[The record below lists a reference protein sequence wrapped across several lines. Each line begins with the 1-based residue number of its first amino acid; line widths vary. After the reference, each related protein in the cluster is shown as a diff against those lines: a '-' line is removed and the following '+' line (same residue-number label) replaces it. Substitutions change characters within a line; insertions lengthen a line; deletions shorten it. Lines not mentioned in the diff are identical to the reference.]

1 MQKIKLNKSNML
13 LNTRSSSASPA
24 ILKTVRKFEKMIL
37 ADGDIGIKNISILL
51 NERPLKS
58 LKVTKKEFSESDGK
72 IKDELKSAI
81 LIAYANIKKYHE
93 NQFQQL
99 KTSKVETTPG
109 INLWSEFKPIERVG
123 LYIPGGSAPLFSSLL
138 MQAIPALIAGCK
150 DIVICTPPNKN
161 GKIDPS
167 ILWVAKLLKTTQV
180 FKVGGA
186 QAIFS
191 MSYGTKSIPQCLK
204 IFGPGNQYVNEAKK
218 LISAHTAIDM
228 PAGPSEVYVVSDD
241 ISKSKII
248 AADLLS
254 QLEHGPDAKAVFI
267 TKNKSLIEKVKQEV
281 TAQKDI
287 LNRKTILNQS
297 LENLI
302 FVVANRDIQIIECI
316 NINAPEHLILL
327 DQDYIKYSAHILNAG
342 SVFCGVFSPESFG
355 DYASG
360 SNHTLPTSGYA
371 KSYSGLSVS
380 DFGKT
385 ITFQTASAQG
395 FNNLSNTVKI
405 LAMAEDLEAHAKAVS
420 IRQSFADEAINIKQ
434 RSSFISRSTNET
446 NIYINLNIDGTGQ
459 YNISTGLKFFDHM
472 LEQFAKHGSFDL
484 SIQALGDLDI
494 DEHHTIEDV
503 AITLGDA
510 FSKAIGKRSG
520 IERYSS
526 NETLVMD
533 ETISSVSIDMA
544 SRTMLK
550 MDSPKLKDY
559 VGDFPT
565 EMFEHFFISFI
576 NTLGF
581 TCHIST
587 EGKNSHHI
595 VEATF
600 KSFTRALSKAL
611 KLNDS
616 QILSTKGIL

>member
-13 LNTRSSSASPA
+13 LNTRSSSGSPA

-267 TKNKSLIEKVKQEV
+267 TKNTNLIEKVKKEI
-281 TAQKDI
+281 TTQKDI
-287 LNRKTILNQS
+287 LNRKTILKQS

-302 FVVANRDIQIIECI
+302 FVLANRDIQIIECI

-420 IRQSFADEAINIKQ
+420 IRQSFAD
-434 RSSFISRSTNET
+434 
-446 NIYINLNIDGTGQ
+446 
-459 YNISTGLKFFDHM
+459 
-472 LEQFAKHGSFDL
+472 
-484 SIQALGDLDI
+484 
-494 DEHHTIEDV
+494 
-503 AITLGDA
+503 
-510 FSKAIGKRSG
+510 
-520 IERYSS
+520 
-526 NETLVMD
+526 
-533 ETISSVSIDMA
+533 
-544 SRTMLK
+544 
-550 MDSPKLKDY
+550 
-559 VGDFPT
+559 
-565 EMFEHFFISFI
+565 
-576 NTLGF
+576 
-581 TCHIST
+581 
-587 EGKNSHHI
+587 
-595 VEATF
+595 
-600 KSFTRALSKAL
+600 
-611 KLNDS
+611 
-616 QILSTKGIL
+616 

>member
-267 TKNKSLIEKVKQEV
+267 TKNTSLIEKVKQEV

-302 FVVANRDIQIIECI
+302 FVLANRDIQIIECI

-510 FSKAIGKRSG
+510 FSKAIGERSG